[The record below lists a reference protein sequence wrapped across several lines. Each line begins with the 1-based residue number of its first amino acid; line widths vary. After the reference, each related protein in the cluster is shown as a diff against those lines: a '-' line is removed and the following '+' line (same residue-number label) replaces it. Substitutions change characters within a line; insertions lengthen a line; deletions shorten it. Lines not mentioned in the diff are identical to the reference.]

1 VPRGGLIIA
10 NADEPEIMALLGNPP
25 CPVVTYTMK
34 GAKAD
39 YSGTATP
46 GKLEVAGPGGFTAGL
61 SHAMVGSHQ
70 GWNILSGVIACR
82 HFRMDASKIAS
93 GIKSFPGVK
102 RRAEKRGEERGVT
115 VFDDFA
121 HHPTAIRTT
130 LRGFRELYPDRRI
143 FALLEPRSNT
153 MRRAVFQ
160 EALVTSFSDADFVAI
175 REVPNPEKV
184 TDGKVLDVREVARAV
199 SKGGIPAEVFADA
212 GGIIEW
218 VLRTATEGDVVVVL
232 SNGGFEDIHERLL
245 SALREGR

>member
-1 VPRGGLIIA
+1 
-10 NADEPEIMALLGNPP
+10 
-25 CPVVTYTMK
+25 
-34 GAKAD
+34 
-39 YSGTATP
+39 
-46 GKLEVAGPGGFTAGL
+46 
-61 SHAMVGSHQ
+61 
-70 GWNILSGVIACR
+70 
-82 HFRMDASKIAS
+82 
-93 GIKSFPGVK
+93 
-102 RRAEKRGEERGVT
+102 
-115 VFDDFA
+115 
-121 HHPTAIRTT
+121 
-130 LRGFRELYPDRRI
+130 
-143 FALLEPRSNT
+143 